1 MTGNRYQVL
10 AARTMNNELT
20 RYEKQYHAVFGIASE
35 AGEISGLFQK
45 VYQGHKLDEVHL
57 MKECGDLLWFI
68 AELCTACGYD
78 LDTVMAMNIAKLRAR
93 YPEGFDSENSLHRAE
108 GDI

>member
-10 AARTMNNELT
+10 AARTINKELS
-20 RYEKQYHAVFGIASE
+20 YHEKRNHAVFGIASE
-35 AGEISGLFQK
+35 AGEISGILQK
-45 VYQGHKLDEVHL
+45 EYQGHKIDEVHL

-68 AELCTACGYD
+68 AELCTTCGYD
-78 LDTVMAMNIAKLRAR
+78 LDTVMKMNIAKLRAR
-93 YPEGFDSENSLHRAE
+93 YPEGFDEEHSLHRAE